1 MMSPKWPSKLII
13 RCPQRIRSL
22 ILSVYRSSA
31 IVGPFNCAEMHTI
44 RNAMILPFTHRFCTC
59 LNENECEHMDCAI
72 FIQNLCVCVCVKA
85 THRAVFVFHFQTT
98 GSHLFYRSHR
108 FHRVLQSVSSKHLW
122 ILLFICGEMNIIP
135 VSALSHP
142 NILLHLQLLYEWMA

>member
-72 FIQNLCVCVCVKA
+72 FIQNLCVCLCVWKQHTELYLFSISRLLAA
-85 THRAVFVFHFQTT
+85 TY
-98 GSHLFYRSHR
+98 SSHR